1 MVSGDGGGPGGPG
14 NVVSAASGLHCPHGG
29 RVFAVSGPG
38 GRGGVRVDGHAVQSA
53 SDVFAVAGCRHTVNG
68 TPEPCLSVRWSP
80 RPGGV
85 LVDGA
90 PVLLGTSGAQ
100 CLGAALVPQGA
111 VVVTAGRGGV
121 VCR

>member
-1 MVSGDGGGPGGPG
+1 SGSPSGEVLRSARRAMSPSSQRSPVSF
-14 NVVSAASGLHCPHGG
+14 AS
-29 RVFAVSGPG
+29 S
-38 GRGGVRVDGHAVQSA
+38 
-53 SDVFAVAGCRHTVNG
+53 VNG

-80 RPGGV
+80 RPDGV

-111 VVVTAGRGGV
+111 VVVTAGRGGGV